1 MWIVYWMEKCP
12 VVGEYLEHMKFDSYQ
27 GARVFARLKKGRI
40 EKRLAFQERNRII
53 NMTVAELITELLK
66 VEDITK
72 EIYTFRDHTMHSVLE
87 VDELSDRVDL
97 NLGDKQ

>member
-1 MWIVYWMEKCP
+1 
-12 VVGEYLEHMKFDSYQ
+12 
-27 GARVFARLKKGRI
+27 
-40 EKRLAFQERNRII
+40 
-53 NMTVAELITELLK
+53 MTVAELIAELLK

-97 NLGDKQ
+97 NLGDKI

>member
-1 MWIVYWMEKCP
+1 LGIR
-12 VVGEYLEHMKFDSYQ
+12 LDSNKQQ
-27 GARVFARLKKGRI
+27 GAHT
-40 EKRLAFQERNRII
+40 
-53 NMTVAELITELLK
+53 MTVAELITELLK

-97 NLGDKQ
+97 NLGDKI